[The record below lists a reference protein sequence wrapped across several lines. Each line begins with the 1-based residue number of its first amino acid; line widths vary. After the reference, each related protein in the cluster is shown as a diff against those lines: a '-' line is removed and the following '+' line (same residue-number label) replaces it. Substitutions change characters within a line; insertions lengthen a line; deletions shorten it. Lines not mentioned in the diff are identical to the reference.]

1 MTDGAAILAEV
12 EAKRGYTLPYHRLF
26 AAHAPALLRD
36 YDRFY
41 DSLTLAPRILT
52 PVQRE
57 TVWAGL
63 LAAAREVHGFIHMR
77 RATAAGMSH
86 DDIARAVAIA
96 AVTESF
102 AVIGFS
108 GSHWSA
114 WTLPAALEARYLA
127 LFDAAREGLDAGLAH
142 LTAAVAMAARR
153 ARAGTVLHLA
163 RAFAAGITPAMACEG
178 LSYLLLPCGG
188 NTLIEAVA
196 FWEEAAKDG
205 VLPAPH

>member
-12 EAKRGYTLPYHRLF
+12 ERKRGYMLPYHRLF
-26 AAHAPALLRD
+26 AAHAPDLLRD

-41 DSLTLAPRILT
+41 ESLTLVARILT

-63 LAAAREVHGFIHMR
+63 LAASREVHGFIHMR
-77 RATAAGMSH
+77 RAIAAGMSG

-96 AVTESF
+96 AATEAF
-102 AVIGFS
+102 AVIGFAGTS
-108 GSHWSA
+108 WPA
-114 WTLPAALEARYLA
+114 WTLPAVLEARYLA
-127 LFDAAREGLDAGLAH
+127 LFDAAAAGLEPGLAH

-153 ARAGTVLHLA
+153 ARTGTVLHLS
-163 RAFAAGITPAMACEG
+163 RAFGAGITPAQACEG
-178 LSYLLLPCGG
+178 LSYLLIPCGG

-196 FWEEAAKDG
+196 FWEEAAKAG
-205 VLPAPH
+205 LLPAPY

>member
-1 MTDGAAILAEV
+1 VTDGAAVLAEV
-12 EAKRGYTLPYHRLF
+12 ERKRGYTLPYHRLF
-26 AAHAPALLRD
+26 AAHAPELLRD

-41 DSLTLAPRILT
+41 ESLTLVPRFLT
-52 PVQRE
+52 AAQRE

-77 RATAAGMSH
+77 RATAAGMTN

-96 AVTESF
+96 AVTEAF
-102 AVIGFS
+102 AVMGFS
-108 GSHWSA
+108 GTHWSA
-114 WTLPAALEARYLA
+114 WTLPGALQTRYLA

-153 ARAGTVLHLA
+153 DRAGTILHL
-163 RAFAAGITPAMACEG
+163 RQAFDLAITPAQVCEG

-188 NTLIEAVA
+188 NTLIEAVS
-196 FWEEAAKDG
+196 FWEDAAKDG
-205 VLPAPH
+205 VLPAPY